1 MMISFAVSTIV
12 AIAVIIL
19 VCKWMAHRNCFTRRR
34 RNLLIIWCA
43 YALIVFTITLG
54 CRAPKDY
61 FRISFSIKPYFDMEN
76 ILLFV
81 PFGFLLGITAKPRWP
96 WFILSA
102 IVSSLL
108 IEILQLF
115 TKLGYFELM
124 DIIFNTVGSC
134 IGYMFFLAIVKIYQA
149 HNKR

>member
-1 MMISFAVSTIV
+1 
-12 AIAVIIL
+12 
-19 VCKWMAHRNCFTRRR
+19 
-34 RNLLIIWCA
+34 
-43 YALIVFTITLG
+43 
-54 CRAPKDY
+54 
-61 FRISFSIKPYFDMEN
+61 MEN